1 MQQPHSPAFDT
12 TLASLSPLKQHSISQ
27 LLLSNQ
33 VMDHAK
39 STTTA
44 PEIFRLNNVTPK
56 FHFYRDQAGGERML
70 PREMPKVFAYQVQ
83 NGYMPNGHPHKS
95 RSITKMDERVSLL
108 PPNATPAKDAT

>member
-108 PPNATPAKDAT
+108 PPNATPAKEAT